1 MENKLKTTWYI
12 VLILGVLTLSY
23 GIISYVNTYSRS
35 IEPGAYR
42 SFSVS
47 AEGKVVAQ
55 PDIAQFS
62 FSVIDEGENLLTIQ
76 KENTQKAN
84 AIIDFLKKQGIDAL
98 DIKTTDYNISPKY
111 TYYNCNEPVSVGSQQ
126 VESASSFSK
135 PKPCPPPKITGY
147 TLTQTISVKIRDF
160 SKIGDVLFGIVEY
173 GANNVSSL
181 VFTVDD
187 PTKLENEARKEAIL
201 KAKERAKQIAEAGG
215 FKLGKLLS
223 IEEGY
228 YPSDVY
234 RYGVGGGESFSTAKP
249 LSASAPTI
257 EPGSKEI
264 KATVTLRYEIE

>member
-1 MENKLKTTWYI
+1 MENKLKTAWYI

-84 AIIDFLKKQGIDAL
+84 AIIDFLKKQGVDAL

-111 TYYNCNEPVSVGSQQ
+111 TYYNCSTPVLETRQGS
-126 VESASSFSK
+126 EAF

-147 TLTQTISVKIRDF
+147 TLTQTISVKIRNF
-160 SKIGDVLFGIVEY
+160 SKIGDVLSGIVEY
-173 GANNVSSL
+173 GANNVSGL

-201 KAKERAKQIAEAGG
+201 KAKEKAKQIAEAGG

-223 IEEGY
+223 IEESY
-228 YPSDVY
+228 YPSDIY
-234 RYGVGGGESFSTAKP
+234 RYGMGGGES
-249 LSASAPTI
+249 LSVSKSLSLPPPTI